1 MKSACVLGLSAV
13 CALGVAGCSNS
24 STAPGSSNDGSV
36 SGGVAATVNG
46 EPISEDLVTNYIESL
61 RAQYGLTDE
70 GSWGQYLAA
79 SSLTPE
85 SLRENIINSYV
96 ELELMEE
103 GAAAAGAL
111 TGAGWAL
118 EAAGAAGATPADTVP
133 YSSVTSS

>member
-36 SGGVAATVNG
+36 SGGVAATVNE

-96 ELELMEE
+96 SSSSWRKVLRLR
-103 GAAAAGAL
+103 ASSP
-111 TGAGWAL
+111 TTPPCK
-118 EAAGAAGATPADTVP
+118 ATSTP
-133 YSSVTSS
+133 